1 MLSNKRSAS
10 PSYPHNPPVDN
21 NVPPAP
27 YQSRVRSLL
36 GVPDAE
42 HRSRTFSPPS
52 PPVGFRY
59 ANDPLPDEAY
69 SFAGPSPV
77 EITQDLCSL
86 ETRTARAGLQDAL
99 VDNSQTEE
107 SSITDSSEES
117 KQPEA
122 VTERVSLEI
131 PGFSERHLSF
141 PALAPVEKGDA
152 LSDNPGDAKTEVAPQ
167 ADPQPQVTGTP
178 SWPEVPATRPTPE
191 GASSAA
197 RILAESP
204 QAVVLEERPALPVQ
218 KDELSA
224 KPSLRRDEI
233 EPVEKSE
240 SSARPTLLPAGPDTA
255 YRGSVDAAEKIE
267 QLRHAV
273 HELRAKM
280 ASQSSRMDAE
290 SKSQQAERVSPP
302 PPPAQPVVIVQQ
314 SISRARTPHAF
325 WERRHLGRSC
335 LRTLR

>member
-1 MLSNKRSAS
+1 MLSDKQSTS
-10 PSYPHNPPVDN
+10 PIHPHNPPADN
-21 NVPPAP
+21 NVPLAP

-36 GVPDAE
+36 GMPDAE
-42 HRSRTFSPPS
+42 HRGRTFSPTS

-59 ANDPLPDEAY
+59 ANDPLSDEAH

-77 EITQDLCSL
+77 ETTQDPCSL
-86 ETRTARAGLQDAL
+86 ETRAARANFQDAL
-99 VDNSQTEE
+99 VDNSQTEK
-107 SSITDSSEES
+107 SSITDSFEES
-117 KQPEA
+117 KQSEA
-122 VTERVSLEI
+122 VTERVSVEI

-152 LSDNPGDAKTEVAPQ
+152 LSNDPDDAKTEVAPL
-167 ADPQPQVTGTP
+167 ADPQPHVTGTS
-178 SWPEVPATRPTPE
+178 SWPEVPANRPTPE
-191 GASSAA
+191 AASSAA

-204 QAVVLEERPALPVQ
+204 QAVVLKERPAIPVQ
-218 KDELSA
+218 KDESSSR
-224 KPSLRRDEI
+224 PSLRRDEK
-233 EPVEKSE
+233 PVEKSE
-240 SSARPTLLPAGPDTA
+240 SSARPTLIPAGPDTA
-255 YRGSVDAAEKIE
+255 YRASIDAAEKIE

-302 PPPAQPVVIVQQ
+302 PPPAQPVVIIQQ
-314 SISRARTPHAF
+314 SISRARTPRAF
-325 WERRHLGRSC
+325 WERRHLGRSR